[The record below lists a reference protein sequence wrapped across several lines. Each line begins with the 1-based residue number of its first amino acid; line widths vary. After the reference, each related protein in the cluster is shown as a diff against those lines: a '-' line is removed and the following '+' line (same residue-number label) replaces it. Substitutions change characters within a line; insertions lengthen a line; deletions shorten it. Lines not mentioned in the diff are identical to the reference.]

1 MSRIFASALLLSVLL
16 LSVPLPD
23 TLAEWSVSAISE
35 QYAPSVVRITALD
48 QAGKT
53 VGSGS
58 GFFLNTRGSV
68 ATNYHVLEKSSKAL
82 VENARGEEGE
92 VMEITHA
99 DPSADLLI
107 AETSFRN
114 TLPVTLGDSS
124 KILVGESVLVMGNSP
139 GWEGTLSLGAITHVR
154 KAGGLTLIQVSAP
167 ILPGCSGAPVFNIS
181 GEVIGVATA
190 FLDTAHFVLPVN
202 SLRSLKAHRSPVN
215 ALREASVKIE
225 ASLVD
230 NTLVELLVKEE
241 ARSSTEKAWGMPLS
255 AELSLFTVHFK
266 SGKSVLC
273 ERAWAEGRTLYLV
286 AAGKPF
292 AVGYDLDLID
302 VNKSFPR

>member
-48 QAGKT
+48 QAGRT

-114 TLPVTLGDSS
+114 TLP
-124 KILVGESVLVMGNSP
+124 
-139 GWEGTLSLGAITHVR
+139 
-154 KAGGLTLIQVSAP
+154 
-167 ILPGCSGAPVFNIS
+167 
-181 GEVIGVATA
+181 
-190 FLDTAHFVLPVN
+190 
-202 SLRSLKAHRSPVN
+202 
-215 ALREASVKIE
+215 
-225 ASLVD
+225 
-230 NTLVELLVKEE
+230 
-241 ARSSTEKAWGMPLS
+241 
-255 AELSLFTVHFK
+255 
-266 SGKSVLC
+266 
-273 ERAWAEGRTLYLV
+273 
-286 AAGKPF
+286 
-292 AVGYDLDLID
+292 
-302 VNKSFPR
+302 